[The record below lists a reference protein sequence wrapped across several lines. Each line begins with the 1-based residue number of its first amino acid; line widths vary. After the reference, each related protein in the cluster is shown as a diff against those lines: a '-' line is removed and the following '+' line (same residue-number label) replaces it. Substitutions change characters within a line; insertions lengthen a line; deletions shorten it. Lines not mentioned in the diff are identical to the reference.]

1 MILSVEE
8 CWDAFFFFF
17 SCLFVFS
24 EHSNS
29 RRRHA
34 LKKEDKTFLYKK
46 RFPCASIRIHKSQ
59 RLRRSSW
66 RLRFE
71 PLLRRTG
78 PVEIPPIWNL
88 GWSLSRSIWAKGMWG
103 LANSSTFLF
112 FSLKGFLAALLW
124 HTVLCRIQSKCSC
137 LKPNICNILYIRS
150 MCMWTFWLL
159 SPNNTSLVI
168 AVHTKSTLT

>member
-17 SCLFVFS
+17 FHVFS
-24 EHSNS
+24 CFQNIQIEDNTP
-29 RRRHA
+29 
-34 LKKEDKTFLYKK
+34 LKKRTKHSSIKK
-46 RFPCASIRIHKSQ
+46 DFPVPPSASTNHNACEEAADVWG
-59 RLRRSSW
+59 L
-66 RLRFE
+66 
-71 PLLRRTG
+71 RTG

-124 HTVLCRIQSKCSC
+124 HTLLCRIQSKCSC

>member
-8 CWDAFFFFF
+8 CWDAFFFFFF

-112 FSLKGFLAALLW
+112 FFLWKG
-124 HTVLCRIQSKCSC
+124 
-137 LKPNICNILYIRS
+137 
-150 MCMWTFWLL
+150 FWLL
-159 SPNNTSLVI
+159 FYDTQSFAEFSLSVPVWNQTSAIYFTFAACACGPSDCSLQI
-168 AVHTKSTLT
+168 THPW